1 MKMCVDPTF
10 LGTAI
15 YARVGHKLN
24 KLSRLEVTRVSHDG
38 IVHLDTL
45 NRTYLAEFTDSE
57 VRKAFMDTCRTI
69 NRLEE
74 D

>member
-15 YARVGHKLN
+15 YASVGHKPC
-24 KLSRLEVTRVSHDG
+24 KLSRLEVVRVSPKG
-38 IVHLDTL
+38 IVHIDTL
-45 NRTYLAEFTDSE
+45 NNTYLAEFTDSGI
-57 VRKAFMDTCRTI
+57 RKAFMDTCRTI
-69 NRLEE
+69 NRLEK